1 MSGGYATNTDIMHAL
16 DAVRAELARQGA
28 DLRRLADQHNDHER
42 RIVEQEGLRP
52 RMERLT
58 EHVADIGSK
67 VTVLVER
74 AEAQERLMSSALRM
88 VGSELSRQ
96 VVDTVRAEMA
106 GLRGHLGAIEAR
118 LDDRPCLAGP
128 GCSIHGGQE

>member
-1 MSGGYATNTDIMHAL
+1 VSHASTEDIMR
-16 DAVRAELARQGA
+16 AVEA
-28 DLRRLADQHNDHER
+28 LRRDVQSQGSDIRRLVEQHNDHER

-88 VGSELSRQ
+88 VGSELARQ

-128 GCSIHGGQE
+128 GCSIHGDKQ